1 MLHLMGVPLFFV
13 TNVVDL
19 VKDSGA
25 VAQGVLFVLFCF
37 SLFSWTLILA
47 KWNHFRKART
57 QSDRFLSAFRKG
69 PRAFELGSVLEQF
82 YPSPLTKVFE
92 YGLHELSQQ
101 AGGGG
106 KIKNSVAIERSLRIA
121 ASEESTRLEGN
132 LGWLA
137 TTASVTPFIGLFGT
151 VWGIMD
157 AFQGLAQAA
166 SARAVAPG
174 IAEALI
180 TTAAGLATAIPAVIF
195 YNSFVHSIRDFGQR
209 MENFALEFQNLAER
223 HYS

>member
-1 MLHLMGVPLFFV
+1 MVVPLFFV
-13 TNVVDL
+13 ASVKDL
-19 VKDSGA
+19 VSSSGP
-25 VAQGVLFVLFCF
+25 VAQAVLLVLLCF
-37 SLFSWTLILA
+37 SLFSWTLIVS
-47 KWNHFRKART
+47 KWNHFSKARK
-57 QSDRFLSAFRKG
+57 QSDRFLAAFRKG
-69 PRAFELGSVLEQF
+69 PRAFELGAVLDQF
-82 YPSPLTKVFE
+82 YPSPLCKVFE
-92 YGLHELSQQ
+92 YGINELSQQ

-106 KIKNSVAIERSLRIA
+106 KIKNPIAIQRALQIG
-121 ASEESTRLEGN
+121 ASEESGRLESK
-132 LGWLA
+132 LSWLA

-157 AFQGLAQAA
+157 AFQEIAQLA
-166 SARAVAPG
+166 SARAAAPG

-195 YNSFVHSIRDFGQR
+195 YNMFIHSIRDFGSR

>member
-1 MLHLMGVPLFFV
+1 MIAPLFFV
-13 TNVVDL
+13 ADVKEL
-19 VKDSGA
+19 VAHSGP
-25 VAQGVLFVLFCF
+25 VAQGVLLLLLCF
-37 SLFSWTLILA
+37 SLFSWTLILS
-47 KWNHFRKART
+47 KWNYFRKARL
-57 QSDRFLSAFRKG
+57 QSDRFLAAFRKG
-69 PRAFELGSVLEQF
+69 PRAFELGSVLDQF
-82 YPSPLTKVFE
+82 APSPLTKVFE
-92 YGLHELSQQ
+92 YGLSELSQQ

-106 KIKNSVAIERSLRIA
+106 KIKNATAIQRALQIG
-121 ASEESTRLEGN
+121 ASEESSRLEGK
-132 LGWLA
+132 LSWLA

-151 VWGIMD
+151 VWGIID

-174 IAEALI
+174 ISEALI

-195 YNSFVHSIRDFGQR
+195 YNMFIHSIRDFGAR

>member
-1 MLHLMGVPLFFV
+1 MLAPLFLV
-13 TNVVDL
+13 VNVADL
-19 VKDSGA
+19 VRRSGP
-25 VAQGVLFVLFCF
+25 VAQAVLLLLLCF

-47 KWNHFRKART
+47 KWSHFRKARK
-57 QSDRFLSAFRKG
+57 QSDRFLAAFRKG
-69 PRAFELGSVLEQF
+69 PRAFELGSVLDQF
-82 YPSPLTKVFE
+82 YPSPLTKVFH
-92 YGLHELSQQ
+92 YGLNELSQQ

-106 KIKNSVAIERSLRIA
+106 KIKNSTAIQRALQIA
-121 ASEESTRLEGN
+121 ASEESSRLEAG
-132 LGWLA
+132 LSWLA

-157 AFQGLAQAA
+157 AFQELAQAA

-180 TTAAGLATAIPAVIF
+180 TTAAGLAAAIPAVIF
-195 YNSFVHSIRDFGQR
+195 YNLFIHDIRDFGSR